1 MYQATQRLSGIA
13 ASLLLTFSLALP
25 SLTQAGRGEMIN
37 LEEAAEVS
45 ELSLRILS
53 NNRATVYASICDE
66 CELLSL
72 QVTEKTEIRRGGQR
86 MTLQEAANIVRAGAT
101 VLFDP
106 NTLEVTR
113 ILYWQ

>member
-1 MYQATQRLSGIA
+1 MYDATRRLSRIA
-13 ASLLLTFSLALP
+13 AGLLLTFSLALP

-45 ELSLRILS
+45 ELSLRVLS
-53 NNRATVYASICDE
+53 NNRATIYASICDE

-72 QVTEKTEIRRGGQR
+72 QVTEKTEIRRGAQR
-86 MTLQEAANIVRAGAT
+86 MTLQQAAGITKAGAT
-101 VLFDP
+101 VLFKPD
-106 NTLEVTR
+106 TLEVTR

>member
-1 MYQATQRLSGIA
+1 MNHATRRLAGIA
-13 ASLLLTFSLALP
+13 GNLLLALCLALP
-25 SLTQAGRGEMIN
+25 SLAQAGRGELIN

-45 ELSLRILS
+45 DLSLSILS
-53 NNRATVYASICDE
+53 NNTATVYARICDQ

-72 QVTEKTEIRRGGQR
+72 QVSERTEIRRGAQR
-86 MTLQEAANIVRAGAT
+86 MTLQEAAGIIKAGAT

-106 NTLEVTR
+106 KTLEVTR